1 MGNLLTTGERTPAPP
16 PRTRTSRCACAI
28 ASETAWL
35 LQVIASEG
43 FIHSFLLLYG
53 YFFGHPLLFHSF
65 LEHQTHRCREAL
77 LRSYNILHVWLACSA
92 RSFQTMH
99 LKHNF
104 ISQTGSAIM
113 WNYYNLFYKQL
124 LLLFCFNFHVISAQR
139 KSCICQHTVCAKTF
153 PIKTPF
159 LLQGDEPLLL
169 LAQLLLARL
178 GHVWDKPPCLFTI
191 TSLF

>member
-1 MGNLLTTGERTPAPP
+1 
-16 PRTRTSRCACAI
+16 
-28 ASETAWL
+28 
-35 LQVIASEG
+35 
-43 FIHSFLLLYG
+43 
-53 YFFGHPLLFHSF
+53 
-65 LEHQTHRCREAL
+65 
-77 LRSYNILHVWLACSA
+77 
-92 RSFQTMH
+92 MH

-113 WNYYNLFYKQL
+113 WNYYNLFYKYFFFAV
-124 LLLFCFNFHVISAQR
+124 LLLFPCNLSS
-139 KSCICQHTVCAKTF
+139 KSCICKRTRCAKTF

-178 GHVWDKPPCLFTI
+178 GHVWDKPPRLFTI